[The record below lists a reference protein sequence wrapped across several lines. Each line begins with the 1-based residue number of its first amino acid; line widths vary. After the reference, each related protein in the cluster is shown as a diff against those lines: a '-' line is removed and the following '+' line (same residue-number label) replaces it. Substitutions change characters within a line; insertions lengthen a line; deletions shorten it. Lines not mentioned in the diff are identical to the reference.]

1 MNEVQSDFLTL
12 HCGKQCVW
20 KNVSQVVLLCG
31 QNSVSPSKVYLP
43 TLSSWV
49 IPSQLGNMKLYI
61 MERNKRLWIRLSPEE
76 ESLFKQKASGYQTMS
91 GMIRDAVRQFNDIGT
106 VKRIEALNEMTD
118 LYKKYQQ
125 ELSWLGGNFNQA
137 MKRANELAIGNS
149 LSQKYYEDVIIPQ
162 AKHILMFLEKLK
174 AEQTKIAK
182 KLIKL

>member
-1 MNEVQSDFLTL
+1 MEKRTY
-12 HCGKQCVW
+12 
-20 KNVSQVVLLCG
+20 LC
-31 QNSVSPSKVYLP
+31 KV
-43 TLSSWV
+43 
-49 IPSQLGNMKLYI
+49 
-61 MERNKRLWIRLSPEE
+61 RLKEE
-76 ESLFKQKASGYQTMS
+76 EYELFRQKASGYQSMS
-91 GMIRDAVRQFNDIGT
+91 SMIRDAVQQFNDIGT
-106 VKRIEALNEMTD
+106 IKKIEALNEMTE

-125 ELSWLGGNFNQA
+125 DLSWLGGNFNQA

>member
-1 MNEVQSDFLTL
+1 
-12 HCGKQCVW
+12 
-20 KNVSQVVLLCG
+20 
-31 QNSVSPSKVYLP
+31 
-43 TLSSWV
+43 
-49 IPSQLGNMKLYI
+49 

-137 MKRANELAIGNS
+137 MKRANELAIGDALN
-149 LSQKYYEDVIIPQ
+149 QDYYEKVIIPQ
-162 AKHILMFLEKLK
+162 ARHILEFLEELK
-174 AEQTKIAK
+174 DGQTKIVK

>member
-1 MNEVQSDFLTL
+1 MEKRTY
-12 HCGKQCVW
+12 
-20 KNVSQVVLLCG
+20 LC
-31 QNSVSPSKVYLP
+31 KV
-43 TLSSWV
+43 
-49 IPSQLGNMKLYI
+49 
-61 MERNKRLWIRLSPEE
+61 RLKEE
-76 ESLFKQKASGYQTMS
+76 EFELFRQKASGYQSMS
-91 GMIRDAVRQFNDIGT
+91 SMIRDAVQQFNDIGT
-106 VKRIEALNEMTD
+106 IKRIEALNEMTE

-125 ELSWLGGNFNQA
+125 DLSWLGGNFNQA